1 METSY
6 NTEPDLCCQAWGVG
20 INSKHSEVD
29 SKHTVIPEETKM
41 GQSWKDSFAMIP
53 THIELCDIKGISAVR
68 QSNLEI
74 VSNMHHVKVNLGSG
88 TEDVRL
94 HANHSTMKA
103 VQCVNSHMGLY
114 SHVGLWV

>member
-20 INSKHSEVD
+20 MNSKHSEVD

-53 THIELCDIKGISAVR
+53 THI
-68 QSNLEI
+68 
-74 VSNMHHVKVNLGSG
+74 
-88 TEDVRL
+88 
-94 HANHSTMKA
+94 
-103 VQCVNSHMGLY
+103 
-114 SHVGLWV
+114 

>member
-1 METSY
+1 MK
-6 NTEPDLCCQAWGVG
+6 
-20 INSKHSEVD
+20 SKHSKVD
-29 SKHTVIPEETKM
+29 TKHTVIPEETKM

-53 THIELCDIKGISAVR
+53 THIELCDIKGISVVR

-74 VSNMHHVKVNLGSG
+74 VSNMHHVTVNLGSG

-103 VQCVNSHMGLY
+103 VQCVNNCLALKIG
-114 SHVGLWV
+114 GCT